1 MGVRSRSSGWVVAGC
16 CLVGIAGTAQS
27 GRTPLLV
34 PDGGL
39 QRAVATG
46 AGFSP
51 DSAEVIS
58 EMYLGMLAGPD
69 CAAMRIELALYR
81 EGVGQAIGSAKPA
94 AYHMRE
100 TCIYLTGPGK
110 TVDTNGTWRELLDRK
125 KWESILILENG
136 RAPSGEY
143 FARVQDSNSATL
155 LKLDAQ
161 MQELPDTVPHSLGRI
176 TGDRQGHMLL
186 LSDADNGRTVE
197 MKPGEVFFL
206 RLTRKP
212 GSGYMWMSNRPD
224 SMVLLESVGEVQPQM
239 AGSAARGAPSGANSS
254 ATAGAST
261 GTARRTSRAAG
272 SNVVSKPLPPPQ
284 DPKDGQYQVWQ
295 LIAPQGGQ
303 QDLQFEYRMAS
314 KAYGWPMQVFKLS
327 VVVR

>member
-1 MGVRSRSSGWVVAGC
+1 MAGAYVKSAGWVLVGC
-16 CLVGIAGTAQS
+16 CLVGTVAGAQG
-27 GRTPLLV
+27 GRGLQIV

-39 QRAVATG
+39 QRVVATG

-51 DSAEVIS
+51 GNAQGVS

-69 CAAMRIELALYR
+69 CAAMRVELALYQ

-100 TCIYLTGPGK
+100 TCIYLTGPGQ
-110 TVDTNGTWRELLDRK
+110 TLDTNGTWQEVFDRK
-125 KWESILILENG
+125 KWEAVLVLENERG
-136 RAPSGEY
+136 RGEEY
-143 FARVQDSNSATL
+143 FARVMDSNSATL

-161 MQELPDTVPHSLGRI
+161 MQELPDIVPHSLGRVS
-176 TGDRQGHMLL
+176 GERQGHIVL

-212 GSGYMWMSNRPD
+212 GSGYMWTSNRPD
-224 SMVLLESVGEVQPQM
+224 SMVLLESGGEVPGQTIN
-239 AGSAARGAPSGANSS
+239 AASSAAPVVAAK
-254 ATAGAST
+254 ATRAGGGGNLAT
-261 GTARRTSRAAG
+261 RKQPGH
-272 SNVVSKPLPPPQ
+272 PQ
-284 DPKDGQYQVWQ
+284 DPEDGQYQVWQ
-295 LIAPQGGQ
+295 LIAPQDGQ
-303 QDLQFEYRMAS
+303 RDLRFEYRRS
-314 KAYGWPMQVFKLS
+314 STILGWPMKVFKLS